1 MDVQRECPDAVVELA
16 GDAEPL
22 VGEVPPR
29 LVGRREGVVGPREDD
44 LIQPA
49 RAERRGPLAFGRAVA
64 VARFRGGTARAASAA
79 AGEQEERD
87 ERREQAECGER
98 RPPPG
103 AQIPTVASSSPAVI
117 ASARRAWSSS
127 F

>member
-1 MDVQRECPDAVVELA
+1 MDVQRERPDAVVELT
-16 GDAEPL
+16 GDAEAL

-49 RAERRGPLAFGRAVA
+49 RAERRGPLACGRAVA
-64 VARFRGGTARAASAA
+64 VARFRGGAALVAPAAA

-87 ERREQAECGER
+87 ERREQAER

-103 AQIPTVASSSPAVI
+103 AQIPTVASSSPAAI